1 MNKNFKINKASY
13 WLMEVASEIESIA
26 TSTIGEKYKIML
38 FMTYIDILSKIWSV
52 HTGDTNK
59 KQKNKFRT
67 WSDTFIFNDLNEV
80 FLNLK
85 DEILPLNSEI
95 LYKIRNSLIHF
106 SALPNIN
113 EIIIFISSDSKSEF
127 CNIYAEKIK
136 EKEEQVLLL
145 TPKILAPLIVNAGIL
160 TINEFNK
167 DNIKYE
173 ATLLKIFA
181 LLEKESAMKIHSCCN
196 T

>member
-1 MNKNFKINKASY
+1 
-13 WLMEVASEIESIA
+13 MEVASEIESIA

-38 FMTYIDILSKIWSV
+38 FMTYIDILSKIWSI
-52 HTGDTNK
+52 HTGDINK
-59 KQKNKFRT
+59 KQKQKHKFQT

-181 LLEKESAMKIHSCCN
+181 LLEKESAMKIHSCSN